1 MKIKIYYRKSLKLSE
16 GKLAAQVGHVC
27 KELGR
32 ILPSYAKDDVIIVLG
47 VSDTKYKELSLQY
60 QTEDLFWYEQIDSGM
75 TEIIK
80 GTPTCFGYIAEERI
94 CQS

>member
-32 ILPSYAKDDVIIVLG
+32 ILPSIPEDDVIIVLG

-60 QTEDLFWYEQIDSGM
+60 QTEGLFWYQQIDSGM

-80 GTPTCFGYIAEERI
+80 GTPTCFGYIEGFY
-94 CQS
+94 